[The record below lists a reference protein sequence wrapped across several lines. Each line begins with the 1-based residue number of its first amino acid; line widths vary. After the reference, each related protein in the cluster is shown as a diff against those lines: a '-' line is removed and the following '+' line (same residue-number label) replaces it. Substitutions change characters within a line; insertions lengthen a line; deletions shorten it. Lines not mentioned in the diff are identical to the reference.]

1 MNDRNRMIDRY
12 LDKYDSK
19 ITTLRLFENV
29 AKSNPKFSEIYK
41 IKYIRNTR
49 DTEEF
54 IEVYGGLPQHHNIE
68 INIDMGGVRNEKA

>member
-19 ITTLRLFENV
+19 ITMLRLFENV

-41 IKYIRNTR
+41 IKHIRNAR
-49 DTEEF
+49 DTEF
-54 IEVYGGLPQHHNIE
+54 IEVYEMPRHRNIE
-68 INIDMGGVRNEKA
+68 INIDMGGVRNEKEA